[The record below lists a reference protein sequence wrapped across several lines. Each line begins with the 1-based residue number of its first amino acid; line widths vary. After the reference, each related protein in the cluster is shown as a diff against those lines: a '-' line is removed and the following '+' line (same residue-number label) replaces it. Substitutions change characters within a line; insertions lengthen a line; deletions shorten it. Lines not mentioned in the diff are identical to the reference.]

1 MNQKFHLGQVVV
13 TRGVSNFASIGGH
26 IYHPDIGVALMRHAS
41 GDWGEVCDEDKQANE
56 QALINGDRLLSA
68 YDVMGKRIW
77 IITEYDRSLTT
88 ILFPDEY

>member
-1 MNQKFHLGQVVV
+1 
-13 TRGVSNFASIGGH
+13 
-26 IYHPDIGVALMRHAS
+26 MRHAS